1 VADAPTHPTFVVT
14 LFEYTLFTFTSMF
27 VIVDPLATVPAFLAM
42 TPHHT
47 HAQQNRMALIASTVA
62 AGVLMVF
69 ALAGPLI
76 FKFLGITLP
85 AFQIA
90 GSVLLMRIALDMLY
104 AQRTRERQTDEE
116 VVAGAAMDDIAITP
130 LGVPMLAGPGAIST
144 ALILLSQAKGLAQ
157 QIALFVSIA
166 GVCFWSYVLLRFG
179 AHGARR
185 LNPLALKLITRLMG
199 LLLAAIAV
207 QFAINGISDVVD
219 AAALRKAASVATPL
233 RLPE

>member
-1 VADAPTHPTFVVT
+1 VS

-42 TPHHT
+42 TPHST
-47 HAQQNRMALIASTVA
+47 RTEQNRMALIACAVA
-62 AGVLMVF
+62 AGVLMIF
-69 ALAGPLI
+69 ALAGPWI

-90 GSVLLMRIALDMLY
+90 GSLLLLRIAMDMLF

-116 VVAGAAMDDIAITP
+116 VQAGAEMEDVAISP

-144 ALILLSQAKGLAQ
+144 ALILLNQADDFPKRV
-157 QIALFVSIA
+157 ALFVSIA
-166 GVCFWSYVLLRFG
+166 GVCFWSYVILRL
-179 AHGARR
+179 GARGAQL
-185 LNPLALKLITRLMG
+185 LNPLALKLVTRLMG

-207 QFAINGISDVVD
+207 QFTINGISD
-219 AAALRKAASVATPL
+219 
-233 RLPE
+233 LPAFRQ

>member
-1 VADAPTHPTFVVT
+1 MAGAPACSTAVVS

-42 TPHHT
+42 TPHNT
-47 HAQQNRMALIASTVA
+47 HAQQDRMALIACAVA

-116 VVAGAAMDDIAITP
+116 VRAGAQMEDVAITP

-144 ALILLSQAKGLAQ
+144 ALILLNQADDFPKRV
-157 QIALFVSIA
+157 ALFVSIA
-166 GVCFWSYVLLRFG
+166 GVCFWSYVILRV
-179 AHGARR
+179 GARGAR
-185 LNPLALKLITRLMG
+185 LLNPLALKLVTRLMG

-207 QFAINGISDVVD
+207 QFAINGISE
-219 AAALRKAASVATPL
+219 
-233 RLPE
+233 LPMFAK